1 MLVAVGVVLLY
12 SRWWKWG
19 RRWLTAV
26 ALGYWVIS
34 IPAGAALLARPIA
47 RFDRVETPAD
57 ARGATAIVMLG
68 GGILTH
74 GSGDLALDD
83 LLTSAPRI
91 LETARLYRLLGQPLV
106 IVSGGNTGQRTPPRT
121 EAAAYRRALLNL
133 GVPSDRIVLE
143 ESSMTTRDE
152 AVDVKP
158 LLAAHGVTRFVL
170 VTSPIHMARSL
181 SVFRAVGL
189 SAVPSVSAL
198 RSGAERPAWSP
209 IPDRDSLLLSD
220 AVIYEALARVW
231 YLAHGWLDTGG
242 HAA

>member
-1 MLVAVGVVLLY
+1 MGVILLY

-26 ALGYWVIS
+26 ALGYWLIS
-34 IPAGAALLARPIA
+34 VPAGSALLARTIA
-47 RFDRVETPAD
+47 TFDHVGTPAD
-57 ARGATAIVMLG
+57 AHGATAIVMLG

-91 LETARLYRLLGQPLV
+91 LETARLYRLLGQPLI
-106 IVSGGNTGQRTPPRT
+106 IVSGGNTGHRSPPRT
-121 EAAAYRRALLNL
+121 EAAAYRRALLDL
-133 GVPSDRIVLE
+133 GVPSERIALE

-152 AVDVKP
+152 AVAVKP
-158 LLAAHGVTRFVL
+158 VLTEHGVTQFVL
-170 VTSPIHMARSL
+170 VTSPIHMGRSL

-189 SAVPSVSAL
+189 SPVPSVSAL
-198 RSGAERPAWSP
+198 RSGAERSMWSP

-220 AVIYEALARVW
+220 AVLYEALARVW
-231 YLAHGWLDTGG
+231 YRTHGWLDTGS